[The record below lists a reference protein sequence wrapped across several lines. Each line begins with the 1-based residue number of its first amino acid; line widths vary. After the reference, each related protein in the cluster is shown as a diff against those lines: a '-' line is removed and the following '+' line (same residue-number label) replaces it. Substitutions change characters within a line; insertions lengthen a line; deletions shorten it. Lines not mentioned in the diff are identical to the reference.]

1 METSGGETV
10 ADVSQNPNL
19 DDRNSPVTISLDLSN
34 LFGPEVVSQI
44 PEGLKSVILEKCQSL
59 SCIFNFLPTTK
70 NLTNLN

>member
-19 DDRNSPVTISLDLSN
+19 DDKNSPVTISLDLSN

-44 PEGLKSVILEKCQSL
+44 PEGLKSVILE
-59 SCIFNFLPTTK
+59 
-70 NLTNLN
+70 